1 MSAPRT
7 VCECANCAA
16 SGYQE
21 PHNHPP
27 KGWWSNLANYLCP
40 RCYAEWQQTGLAFAA
55 WLLEVSGKMAA

>member
-1 MSAPRT
+1 MPRT
-7 VCECANCAA
+7 LCECANCAA

-27 KGWWSNLANYLCP
+27 KDWWSNLNNYLCP
-40 RCYAEWQQTGLAFAA
+40 RCYAEWQQSGLAFAA